1 MNVSDRILV
10 MYEGEIVAD
19 VDPKQ
24 VTFQELGLYMS
35 GAKRDKV
42 HVEEMSGAKRDE
54 VKVR

>member
-1 MNVSDRILV
+1 LEEVMNVSDRILV

-35 GAKRDKV
+35 GAKRDEV
-42 HVEEMSGAKRDE
+42 SVDE
-54 VKVR
+54 